1 METFLRDIR
10 FGIRSLL
17 KRPAI
22 TAIAI
27 ITLALGIGA
36 NTAIFS
42 FVNGILLRPLPYPEP
57 DRLALIN
64 ETAFKRGMSEM
75 GISFP
80 NFLDWRARNHVF
92 EDIATYQGAN
102 FSLTG
107 VGEPQQV
114 RGARV
119 SHGLFEIL
127 RVPPLMGQT
136 FTAD

>member
-1 METFLRDIR
+1 MSKLLQDLRYALR
-10 FGIRSLL
+10 TLL
-17 KRPAI
+17 AKPGFAL
-22 TAIAI
+22 IAI
-27 ITLALGIGA
+27 VTLGLGIGA

-57 DRLALIN
+57 DRLALIR
-64 ETAFKRGMSEM
+64 ETAFKRGMPEM

-107 VGEPQQV
+107 VGEPQQI

-119 SHGLFEIL
+119 
-127 RVPPLMGQT
+127 
-136 FTAD
+136 